1 MANFWFHPE
10 EESTI
15 GVLEGFLFNG
25 NRNQSLRFD
34 FADGESFWCTYVT
47 SYETDNEYEIDEGI
61 ETEENDFHAVAVEP
75 QSVIVPGKRTSAG
88 FELIQ
93 IDYRDFPVLI
103 TTESGE
109 VVYNKPNA

>member
-1 MANFWFHPE
+1 MLNWANATE
-10 EESTI
+10 ANTV
-15 GVLEGFLFNG
+15 GVFLSYVREHHSVIYKMVF
-25 NRNQSLRFD
+25 S
-34 FADGESFWCTYVT
+34 DGESFWARYDTD
-47 SYETDNEYEIDEGI
+47 YETDNEYEIDEGL
-61 ETEENDFHAVAVEP
+61 ETEEIDFQGVAVEP
-75 QSVIVPGKRTSAG
+75 VKIERAGRRTSAG